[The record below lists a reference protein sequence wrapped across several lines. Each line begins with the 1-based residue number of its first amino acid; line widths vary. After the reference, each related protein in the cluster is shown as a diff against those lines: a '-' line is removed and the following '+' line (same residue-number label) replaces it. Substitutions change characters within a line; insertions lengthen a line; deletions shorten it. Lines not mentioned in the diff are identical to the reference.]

1 MAEGTVAPSE
11 LPDKRAV
18 IAALRAALDHSLRAM
33 SSAARDA
40 AAAATHEESR
50 AEGDKDTRATEQSYI
65 ARGQAMRAE
74 AIGEELGRLDAA
86 TFGDLAEGAPVR
98 VGALV
103 AVRSAAGDTRAF
115 LVAPFGAGTQVR
127 VAERDVTVV
136 SPSAPVGSALLGKAA
151 GDEVELPGRGGAQV
165 WIVERV
171 L

>member
-1 MAEGTVAPSE
+1 MARGSGAASE

-18 IAALRAALDHSLRAM
+18 IDALRDALEHSLRAM

-86 TFGDLAEGAPVR
+86 TFADLAPGSPVR

-103 AVRSAAGDTRAF
+103 AVQSSGSGTRVF
-115 LVAPFGAGTQVR
+115 FVAPFGAGTHVR
-127 VAERDVTVV
+127 VAADDVTVV
-136 SPSAPVGSALLGKAA
+136 SPSAPVGSALLGKEE
-151 GDEVELPGRGGAQV
+151 GDEVELPGRGGVRTWTIA
-165 WIVERV
+165 RV
-171 L
+171 R